1 MNPPETHHESVA
13 IIGLAGRFPAAKNP
27 DEFWRNLRDGVES
40 VSFFKDDE
48 LQSSLL
54 DGPPPKG
61 DPNFVKA
68 RAVLENSDFF
78 DAAFFNINPREAEI
92 MDPQHRVFL
101 ESAWEA
107 LENAGYSRDSYGG
120 LIGVFAGASM
130 NTYLFSNLLAH
141 RELTALVGGFQIMLA
156 NDKDYLP
163 TRVSYKLNLRGP
175 SLNVQTACSTS
186 LVAVCLA
193 CQNLLNYQCDMAL
206 AGGVSITFPQK
217 RGLLYQ
223 EGGIISPDGHC
234 RSFDASAAGTV
245 SGDGV
250 GIVVLKRLS
259 EALADGDNVRAVIK
273 GCAINNDGSQKIG
286 YTAPGVDGQAEVIA
300 MAQANAGVE
309 PETISYIEAHGT
321 GTPLGDPIEIAAL
334 TKAFRAGTAAK
345 GFCAIGSVK
354 SNVGHLDAAAGVAGL
369 IKTVL
374 ALQHQQLPP
383 SLHFQRPN
391 PKIDFA
397 DSPFQVNDKL
407 RGWKSGRTPR
417 RAGVSSFG
425 IGGTN
430 AHVVLEEAPPSEP
443 SGGSRSLQLLTL
455 SAKTDSALGT
465 ATANLAEHLTAHPE
479 VSLADVAFT
488 LQTGRKPFNCRRAAV
503 CRNVADAAEAL
514 AAPDAKSVFTGS
526 AIEPEPPIAF
536 MFPGQGAQHV
546 NMGRELY
553 ETEPVFRE
561 HVDRACELLKPLLE
575 LDLRTVLY
583 PGPGGAEE
591 ATRQLTQTFI
601 TQPALFVIEYA
612 LAQLWMNWGIRPQ
625 AMIGHSIGEYVVAC
639 LAGVFSLE
647 DGLALIA
654 ARGRLVQKQPPGAML
669 AVRLPEGEVRSLL
682 GRRLSLAAVN
692 GPALCVASGPY
703 DAIEALEKKLGEQ
716 GAACRRLHTS
726 HAFHSEM
733 MEPALHLFTAKV
745 KKVKLCA
752 PQIPYVS
759 NVTGQWITAR
769 DATDPNYWGA
779 HLRQTVR
786 FADGLAQLAQGNM
799 AILLEVGPG
808 RTLNT
813 LARLHPSVGAGRT
826 VLSSL
831 GHAQETESDP
841 MSLLNALGRLWVSGA
856 TVNWPGF
863 YAHEQRRR
871 VPLPTYPFERKR
883 HWVEPDKTDN
893 SESGT
898 KFNGS
903 GNSSENGAAAEE
915 TAGQIAGTWFEGIR
929 ANGPASETLSKLKAV
944 FAELSGVDLSDVKS
958 SATFLELGFDSLF
971 LTQAS
976 QAVQKRFGVNVT
988 FRQLLEEFRT
998 LEKLADHLAD
1008 RQPEAATSIDPPTA
1022 GNTRRAEHNRPPS
1035 EARTAA
1041 TLSDAKTAPLTDAQR
1056 EIWFASQ
1063 MGPAVSAAY
1072 NESCALQLRGPLQLE
1087 ALRRA
1092 LDHLTE
1098 RHEALRA
1105 TFAPAGDV
1113 QKVADA
1119 IRIEASLVDF
1129 SDLDERNHGACVSDL
1144 VHREVRHEFDLIKGP
1159 LLRATIARLAP
1170 DHHVL
1175 IFTAHHI
1182 ICDGWSMTSLLYELG
1197 ELYSAGCRHTSDAL
1211 PVPVSFSG
1219 YALRETAQHQS
1230 PEFAAAEAYWLKQYA
1245 DSVPVLELSCDRPR
1259 PAAKTFEGAH
1269 CNGTLK
1275 PELALALK
1283 RFSATR
1289 GCTTFTTLLAAFN
1302 ALLHRLSGQDD
1313 IVVGV
1318 PAAGQVMA
1326 GAQHLVGHCA
1336 NLLPIRSRVDPHQN
1350 FGDYLAA
1357 LKRTVL
1363 DAFDHHQHP
1372 FSSLVRK
1379 LNLPRDPNRVPLA
1392 NVTFNVGRARGRLNF
1407 EGLAVHVTRNPK
1419 GFVNFDINFNVTE
1432 TDEDLSLDCYYSRE
1446 LFDDA
1451 TITRLMNQFEKLLET
1466 AIDDP
1471 GQPLFALSLL
1481 GEDERRRMLVEWNDT
1496 ATAYPRDVCI
1506 HELFEAQTARTPDAT
1521 ALVCETQRLS
1531 YGELNRR
1538 ADQLAHR
1545 LRELG
1550 VGPESLVG
1558 ICAERSPAMV
1568 VGLLAILKA
1577 GGAYVPL
1584 DPAYPGDRLAFILE
1598 DTRAT
1603 ALLTQQSILSGLK
1616 FEIPALKIVDLDVQA
1631 GPHEQQ
1637 RNACQRP
1644 AATAGNL
1651 AYVIYTSGSTGKPK
1665 GVAIEHR
1672 STVAFIHWAK
1682 SVFSSAELAGVLAST
1697 SICFDLS
1704 AFELFVPLSCGG
1716 TIILADNALQLPT
1729 LPARREV
1736 TLINTVPSAITELLK
1751 MSGVPGSVRTV
1762 NLAGE
1767 PLQTRLVQQLYNLG
1781 TVQKVYDL
1789 YGPSEDTTYSTFA
1802 LRSPNGPA
1810 TIGRPIANT
1819 QAYILDNHLQP
1830 AAVGVRGELCLGGD
1844 GLARGYL
1851 NRAALTAEKFI
1862 PHPFASQAGA
1872 RLYKT
1877 GDQAHYLGDGNIELL
1892 GRLDHQVKVRGFRVE
1907 PGEIQSALG
1916 LHSAVAECLVVA
1928 REDTPGDK
1936 RLVAYVVGKPD
1947 SPIDPSEL
1955 RDFLKKKLPDYM
1967 VPSSFV
1973 PLHKMPLTPNG
1984 KVDRA
1989 ALPRPD
1995 QTRPDSG
2002 KNYAAPRTTTEE
2014 TLAAIWKGVLG
2025 LDKVGVDDGFF
2036 DLGGHSLLVTQVL
2049 TRVREAFQVE
2059 LSMRRF
2065 FETPTVAE
2073 LAAAIEDALVLEIG
2087 ELSDEEAGRRADAT
2101 ELVEKGGP

>member
-1 MNPPETHHESVA
+1 MNPSETQHESVA
-13 IIGLAGRFPAAKNP
+13 IIGLAGRFPGAKNP

-54 DGPPPKG
+54 DGPPPKD

-68 RAVLENSDFF
+68 RAVLENSDLF

-107 LENAGYSRDSYGG
+107 LENAGYNPDTYSG
-120 LIGVFAGASM
+120 LIGLFAGASM

-156 NDKDYLP
+156 SDKDYLP

-234 RSFDASAAGTV
+234 RTFDANAAGTV

-309 PETISYIEAHGT
+309 PETISYVEAHGT

-354 SNVGHLDAAAGVAGL
+354 SNLGHLDAAAGVAGL

-397 DSPFQVNDKL
+397 ESPFEVNDRL
-407 RGWKSGRTPR
+407 RGWKSGGTPR

-430 AHVVLEEAPPSEP
+430 AHVVLEEAPPLKP
-443 SGGSRSLQLLTL
+443 SGGSRPLQLLTL
-455 SAKTDSALGT
+455 SAKTDSAL
-465 ATANLAEHLTAHPE
+465 AAAKANLAEHLRAAAQIN
-479 VSLADVAFT
+479 LADVAFT
-488 LQTGRKPFNCRRAAV
+488 LHTGRKPFNRRCAVICGNLNDAAV
-503 CRNVADAAEAL
+503 AL
-514 AAPDAKSVFTGS
+514 TAPDAKRFFAGHPVESG
-526 AIEPEPPIAF
+526 PQIAF
-536 MFPGQGAQHV
+536 MFPGQGAQHL

-561 HVDRACELLKPLLE
+561 HVDHGCELLKPLLE
-575 LDLRTVLY
+575 LDLRTLLY
-583 PGPGGAEE
+583 PGAAETEGAS
-591 ATRQLTQTFI
+591 RQLTQTFI

-625 AMIGHSIGEYVVAC
+625 AMIGHSIGEYVAAC
-639 LAGVFSLE
+639 LAGVFSFE

-669 AVRLPEGEVRSLL
+669 AVRLSEREVRPLL
-682 GRRLSLAAVN
+682 GRKLSLAAVN
-692 GPALCVASGPY
+692 GSALCVASGPY
-703 DAIEALEKKLGEQ
+703 DAIEALEKKLVEQ
-716 GAACRRLHTS
+716 GTVCRRLHTS

-745 KKVKLCA
+745 KKAKLCP

-769 DATDPNYWGA
+769 DATDPNYWAA

-786 FADGLAQLAQGNM
+786 FADGIHQLAQGNM

-808 RTLNT
+808 RTLST
-813 LARLHPSVGAGRT
+813 LARQHPSAGTGRT

-831 GHAQETESDP
+831 RHAQEPESDQA
-841 MSLLNALGRLWVSGA
+841 SLLSALGRLWVSGV
-856 TVNWPGF
+856 TVDWTGF
-863 YAHEQRRR
+863 HAHEQRRR

-883 HWVEPDKTDN
+883 HWVAPDKTDA
-893 SESGT
+893 SESDT
-898 KFNGS
+898 QPAVS
-903 GNSSENGAAAEE
+903 GNYSGNGATAEE
-915 TAGQIAGTWFEGIR
+915 SDGRVATAR
-929 ANGPASETLSKLKAV
+929 SDETRPGSCVNQTLADLKVV
-944 FAELSGVDLSDVKS
+944 FNELSGVDLSDARS

-976 QAVQKRFGVNVT
+976 QAVQKRFGVSVT

-998 LEKLADHLAD
+998 LEKLADHLAH
-1008 RQPEAATSIDPPTA
+1008 RQPEAGSSTGPLPA
-1022 GNTRRAEHNRPPS
+1022 GNAPRAEHSPPLPGGRTD
-1035 EARTAA
+1035 ATAA
-1041 TLSDAKTAPLTDAQR
+1041 AAKTVPLTDAQR
-1056 EIWFASQ
+1056 EIWFAAQ

-1072 NESCALQLRGPLQLE
+1072 NESCALQLRGSLQLE
-1087 ALRRA
+1087 VLRRA
-1092 LDHLTE
+1092 IDHLTE

-1105 TFAPAGDV
+1105 SFAPTGDV
-1113 QKVADA
+1113 QKIADSV
-1119 IRIEASLVDF
+1119 RIEVSPVDF
-1129 SDLDERNHGACVSDL
+1129 SDLDERNHNACVSEL
-1144 VHREVRHEFDLIKGP
+1144 VHSAVRREFDLVKGP

-1170 DHHVL
+1170 DRHVL
-1175 IFTAHHI
+1175 VFTAHHI
-1182 ICDGWSMTSLLYELG
+1182 ICDGWSMTALLYELG
-1197 ELYSAGCRHTSDAL
+1197 ELYSAGCRHASDTL
-1211 PVPVSFSG
+1211 PAPASFSG
-1219 YALRETAQHQS
+1219 YALRETARHES
-1230 PEFAAAEAYWLKQYA
+1230 PEFTAAEAYWLEQFA
-1245 DSVPVLELSCDRPR
+1245 DSVPVLELPSDRPR
-1259 PAAKTFEGAH
+1259 PAARTFEGAH
-1269 CNGTLK
+1269 CARALG
-1275 PELALALK
+1275 PDLALALK
-1283 RFSATR
+1283 RFSAAR

-1318 PAAGQVMA
+1318 PAAGQIMD

-1336 NLLPIRSRVDPHQN
+1336 NLLPIRSRFDPRQK
-1350 FGDYLAA
+1350 FGDCLSA

-1363 DAFDHHQHP
+1363 DAFDHHQYP
-1372 FSSLVRK
+1372 FSGLIRR

-1407 EGLAVHVTRNPK
+1407 EGLVVQVARNPK

-1432 TDEDLSLDCYYSRE
+1432 TDDALLLDCYYSRE

-1451 TITRLMNQFEKLLET
+1451 TMARLMSQFEKLLET
-1466 AIDDP
+1466 AIEDP
-1471 GQPLFALSLL
+1471 EQQLLALPLLS
-1481 GEDERRRMLVEWNDT
+1481 EDERHRLLVEWNDT
-1496 ATAYPRDVCI
+1496 TTGHRCDVCI
-1506 HELFEAQTARTPDAT
+1506 HELFEAQTARTPDAP
-1521 ALVCETQRLS
+1521 ALVCGTQRLS
-1531 YGELNRR
+1531 YGELNQR
-1538 ADQLAHR
+1538 ANQLARQLHD
-1545 LRELG
+1545 LG
-1550 VGPESLVG
+1550 VGRESLVG

-1584 DPAYPGDRLAFILE
+1584 DPAYPNDRLAFILE
-1598 DTRAT
+1598 DTRA
-1603 ALLTQQSILSGLK
+1603 AVLLTQQPLLSGLK
-1616 FEIPALKIVDLDVQA
+1616 LEIPALKIVALDAQA
-1631 GPHEQQ
+1631 GPHE
-1637 RNACQRP
+1637 RRPNASQWP
-1644 AATAGNL
+1644 AATTDNL

-1672 STVAFIHWAK
+1672 STVAFIHWAM
-1682 SVFSSAELAGVLAST
+1682 SVFSPAELAGVLAST

-1704 AFELFVPLSCGG
+1704 VFELFVPLSCGG
-1716 TIILADNALQLPT
+1716 TVILADNALQLPT

-1736 TLINTVPSAITELLK
+1736 TLINTVPSAITELLRT
-1751 MSGVPGSVRTV
+1751 GGIPDSVRTV

-1767 PLQTRLVQQLYNLG
+1767 PLPIRLARQLYTVG
-1781 TVQKVYDL
+1781 TIQKVYDL

-1819 QAYILDNHLQP
+1819 QVYILDDHQQP
-1830 AAVGVRGELCLGGD
+1830 APVGVPGELCLGGD

-1851 NRAALTAEKFI
+1851 NRPALTAEKFI
-1862 PHPFASQAGA
+1862 PHPFAGQPGA

-1877 GDQAHYLGDGNIELL
+1877 GDRARYLADGNIEFL
-1892 GRLDHQVKVRGFRVE
+1892 GRLDHQVKVRGFRIE
-1907 PGEIQSALG
+1907 PGEIQSSLG
-1916 LHSAVAECLVVA
+1916 LHSAVADCLVIA

-1936 RLVAYVVGKPD
+1936 RLVAYVILKPH
-1947 SPIDPSEL
+1947 SQINLSEL

-1973 PLHKMPLTPNG
+1973 PLDKMPLTPNG

-1989 ALPRPD
+1989 ALPLPNL
-1995 QTRPDSG
+1995 TRQDSG
-2002 KNYAAPRTTTEE
+2002 KNYTAPRTTTEE
-2014 TLAAIWKGVLG
+2014 TLVAIWKSVLG
-2025 LDKVGVDDGFF
+2025 LDKVGVDDSFF

-2059 LSMRRF
+2059 LPMRRF
-2065 FETPTVAE
+2065 FETPTIAE
-2073 LAAAIEDALVLEIG
+2073 LADAVEDALVLEIR
-2087 ELSDEEAGRRADAT
+2087 ELSDEEAGHRAGAA